1 MICKQCGREVPD
13 HAIYCRYC
21 GARLSE
27 KEAKKAS
34 DLIPERPKRRTGAV
48 IAAILALLALAGLFL
63 WLRSCAGTAAEQ
75 DPAPAPVAEA
85 PTKEDSPAQP
95 EPEPVDYSL
104 QIRGE
109 DNIEA
114 GKDVILS
121 AVVEPDAE
129 IKRTVW
135 TSSDPSVATVT
146 DGIVTGEAAGDTVI
160 RCLIALQDGPV
171 LEAEL
176 PFRVLP
182 KPYTL
187 KLEPEALELSAGT
200 ADNFSLEIETMDGA
214 ETPEAQIIWDSS
226 DTMVAA
232 VTDGRVQAVGE
243 GTATITAHVTL
254 PDGTTQT
261 LTADVTVTPA
271 YVNPTPSASQI
282 YVPQP
287 APAPTP
293 APAPAPAPAPTP
305 AAPTVTVFDPAGEA
319 PEKTED
325 YLMAN
330 SDKAYLNVDEL
341 LKMNDDDL
349 VLARNEIF
357 ARHGRQFVLDY
368 IREYFEGKSWY
379 QGTIAP
385 EEFDRNVMN
394 VLNEYEKANI
404 TRLLYAE
411 EHN

>member
-160 RCLIALQDGPV
+160 RCLIAL
-171 LEAEL
+171 
-176 PFRVLP
+176 
-182 KPYTL
+182 
-187 KLEPEALELSAGT
+187 
-200 ADNFSLEIETMDGA
+200 
-214 ETPEAQIIWDSS
+214 
-226 DTMVAA
+226 
-232 VTDGRVQAVGE
+232 
-243 GTATITAHVTL
+243 
-254 PDGTTQT
+254 
-261 LTADVTVTPA
+261 
-271 YVNPTPSASQI
+271 
-282 YVPQP
+282 
-287 APAPTP
+287 
-293 APAPAPAPAPTP
+293 
-305 AAPTVTVFDPAGEA
+305 
-319 PEKTED
+319 
-325 YLMAN
+325 
-330 SDKAYLNVDEL
+330 
-341 LKMNDDDL
+341 
-349 VLARNEIF
+349 
-357 ARHGRQFVLDY
+357 
-368 IREYFEGKSWY
+368 
-379 QGTIAP
+379 
-385 EEFDRNVMN
+385 
-394 VLNEYEKANI
+394 
-404 TRLLYAE
+404 
-411 EHN
+411 